1 MTENLKNLIFFDF
14 ETSTSDVFYI
24 VGFRENNSQYLKR
37 VVLNSELK
45 GVAEAKKLLVQEP
58 ISFIIDLLNLAL
70 ENSATL
76 VAYSTAEKDMINQV
90 LNSYNKERYLKLRYL
105 NLRKAGKKWINKYK
119 KNEFENLPLFR
130 KNQKWLKEKSLQN
143 SLASVMRLTDYSCPT
158 DYQPGKTSTKFTLI
172 ANILKK
178 KNQDFD
184 QLTPRQK
191 KKVTEVFKHNEFDV
205 NALEVLFNTINN
217 IDKTCLENS
226 ITNLFD

>member
-45 GVAEAKKLLVQEP
+45 GVADAKKLLVQEP

-70 ENSATL
+70 ENNATL

-105 NLRKAGKKWINKYK
+105 NLRKAGKKWIKKYK
-119 KNEFENLPLFR
+119 KNEFEKLPLFR
-130 KNQKWLKEKSLQN
+130 KKSWNSKSLQN
-143 SLASVMRLTDYSCPT
+143 SLASVMRLTDYTSPT
-158 DYQPGKTSTKFTLI
+158 DYQPGNTSQKFSHTAKFLQ
-172 ANILKK
+172 K
-178 KNQDFD
+178 KNQDYN

-205 NALEVLFNTINN
+205 NALEVLFNTIND
-217 IDKTCLENS
+217 IDKTCLEKS